1 MVEDYA
7 EDEIEY
13 ELAPVSAQ
21 LAYVQ
26 QVPKF
31 GRFSCSQSLLGPV
44 TCFWLQAIKFSIC
57 IFSYKDRL
65 KKLWKHM
72 LI

>member
-13 ELAPVSAQ
+13 ELAPVSTQ

-26 QVPKF
+26 QVTYF
-31 GRFSCSQSLLGPV
+31 R
-44 TCFWLQAIKFSIC
+44 
-57 IFSYKDRL
+57 
-65 KKLWKHM
+65 
-72 LI
+72 

>member
-26 QVPKF
+26 QVPSSC
-31 GRFSCSQSLLGPV
+31 RFSCIP
-44 TCFWLQAIKFSIC
+44 
-57 IFSYKDRL
+57 IFIGL
-65 KKLWKHM
+65 C
-72 LI
+72 

>member
-1 MVEDYA
+1 MVEDYG

-26 QVPKF
+26 QVTKS
-31 GRFSCSQSLLGPV
+31 GEVSLHKV
-44 TCFWLQAIKFSIC
+44 QI
-57 IFSYKDRL
+57 
-65 KKLWKHM
+65 
-72 LI
+72 

>member
-1 MVEDYA
+1 MVEDYG
-7 EDEIEY
+7 EDDIEY

-26 QVPKF
+26 QVTIWRSFLTESPTII
-31 GRFSCSQSLLGPV
+31 LL
-44 TCFWLQAIKFSIC
+44 TRLHHH
-57 IFSYKDRL
+57 IFSYKDNL
-65 KKLWKHM
+65 KTPCKPM

>member
-26 QVPKF
+26 QVPKS
-31 GRFSCSQSLLGPV
+31 G
-44 TCFWLQAIKFSIC
+44 
-57 IFSYKDRL
+57 
-65 KKLWKHM
+65 
-72 LI
+72 

>member
-1 MVEDYA
+1 MVEDYG

-26 QVPKF
+26 QVTRS
-31 GRFSCSQSLLGPV
+31 GEVLLHKAQP
-44 TCFWLQAIKFSIC
+44 L
-57 IFSYKDRL
+57 SY
-65 KKLWKHM
+65 
-72 LI
+72 

>member
-26 QVPKF
+26 QIPHHLPWQQLTLF
-31 GRFSCSQSLLGPV
+31 
-44 TCFWLQAIKFSIC
+44 
-57 IFSYKDRL
+57 
-65 KKLWKHM
+65 H
-72 LI
+72 

>member
-13 ELAPVSAQ
+13 ELAPVSVQ

-26 QVPKF
+26 QVPKS
-31 GRFSCSQSLLGPV
+31 GSVLYS
-44 TCFWLQAIKFSIC
+44 
-57 IFSYKDRL
+57 
-65 KKLWKHM
+65 KLY
-72 LI
+72 

>member
-1 MVEDYA
+1 MAEDYA

-26 QVPKF
+26 QVNKS
-31 GRFSCSQSLLGPV
+31 GR
-44 TCFWLQAIKFSIC
+44 TT
-57 IFSYKDRL
+57 L
-65 KKLWKHM
+65 KKIWSNSLV
-72 LI
+72 

>member
-26 QVPKF
+26 QVPINLVD
-31 GRFSCSQSLLGPV
+31 CLVAQSLLHPI
-44 TCFWLQAIKFSIC
+44 TYF
-57 IFSYKDRL
+57 
-65 KKLWKHM
+65 
-72 LI
+72 